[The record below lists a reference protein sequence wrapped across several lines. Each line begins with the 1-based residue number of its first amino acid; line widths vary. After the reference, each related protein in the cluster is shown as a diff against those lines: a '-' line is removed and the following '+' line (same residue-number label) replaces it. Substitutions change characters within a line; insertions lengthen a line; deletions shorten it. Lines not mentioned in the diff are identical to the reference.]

1 MILFLTRVDNKNSHC
16 ILDSSCLNVKP
27 LQSQSKVETLTAK
40 ALNTAI
46 EFYWI
51 IFQMFTYNLK
61 ITMLMNILLVNSQYS
76 VNNQSQ

>member
-1 MILFLTRVDNKNSHC
+1 MILFLTKVDNNNSHY
-16 ILDSSCLNVKP
+16 ILDSSGLNGKP
-27 LQSQSKVETLTAK
+27 LRSQSKVETLTAK

-51 IFQMFTYNLK
+51 IFQMFTYNLN

-76 VNNQSQ
+76 VNDQSE